1 MSEQLADVEVENDD
15 DINAK
20 LDESDAVETDE
31 EEESEPLSVNLDED
45 SEESP
50 SSEDEESEAKPWV
63 KQLRTKQKELARENR
78 ELKAKLQQVTP
89 QVQPEQVKTLGAKPT
104 LSDEGIDYD
113 EEAYSTAMDKW
124 YSDKREIEAAT
135 DRQKA
140 AQAEQVKA
148 QEAKH
153 ETYKQQIAKL
163 KAPDYQDAEDLVSE
177 KLSAEQQGIILGG
190 TKNAALM
197 VLALGKS
204 PKRLAELAQIKDLAQ
219 FAVTVG
225 EIQRDLQD
233 RNGMNKPKPKPSSDL
248 PRSSASLTNNK
259 VDKKLEALEK
269 AAEKSGDR
277 SAVVA
282 YKRALTQK

>member
-1 MSEQLADVEVENDD
+1 
-15 DINAK
+15 
-20 LDESDAVETDE
+20 
-31 EEESEPLSVNLDED
+31 
-45 SEESP
+45 
-50 SSEDEESEAKPWV
+50 V

-89 QVQPEQVKTLGAKPT
+89 QVQPEQVKTLGKRPEID
-104 LSDEGIDYD
+104 DEGIDFDTAIHNAKLD
-113 EEAYSTAMDKW
+113 EW

-153 ETYKQQIAKL
+153 EAYKQQIAKL
-163 KAPDYQDAEDLVSE
+163 KAPDYKDAEDEVSE
-177 KLSAEQQGIILGG
+177 KLTMEQQGVILAGAD
-190 TKNAALM
+190 NPALM

-204 PKRLAELAQIKDLAQ
+204 PKRLADLAQIKDLAK
-219 FAVTVG
+219 FAVAVG
-225 EIQRDLQD
+225 KIEKDLQE
-233 RNGMNKPKPKPSSDL
+233 RNGVNKPKPKPSSDL
-248 PRSSASLTNNK
+248 PRSSASLTGNK

-277 SAVVA
+277 TAIVA
-282 YKRALTQK
+282 YKATLKSK

>member
-1 MSEQLADVEVENDD
+1 MSEQLAEVEVENDE
-15 DINAK
+15 DINAG

-50 SSEDEESEAKPWV
+50 TSEDEESEAKPWV

-153 ETYKQQIAKL
+153 ESYKQQIAKL
-163 KAPDYQDAEDLVSE
+163 KAPDYKDAEDEVSE
-177 KLSAEQQGIILGG
+177 KLTMEQQGVILAGAD
-190 TKNAALM
+190 NPALM

-204 PKRLAELAQIKDLAQ
+204 PKRLADLAQIKDLAK
-219 FAVTVG
+219 FAVAVG
-225 EIQRDLQD
+225 KIEKDLQE
-233 RNGMNKPKPKPSSDL
+233 RNGVNKPKPKPSSDL
-248 PRSSASLTNNK
+248 PRSSSTLSQGK

-277 SAVVA
+277 SAIVA
-282 YKRALTQK
+282 YKKSLTQK

>member
-1 MSEQLADVEVENDD
+1 MSEQLADVEVENDE

-20 LDESDAVETDE
+20 LDESDAVETEEDE
-31 EEESEPLSVNLDED
+31 NDEPLNVSLDED

-50 SSEDEESEAKPWV
+50 TSEDEESEAKPWV

-89 QVQPEQVKTLGAKPT
+89 KAEPEQVKTLGAKPT
-104 LSDEGIDYD
+104 LGDEGIDYD
-113 EEAYSTAMDKW
+113 EDAFTTAMDKW

-163 KAPDYQDAEDLVSE
+163 KAPDYKDAEDEVTE
-177 KLSAEQQGIILGG
+177 KLTVEQQGILLAGAD
-190 TKNAALM
+190 NPALM

-204 PKRLAELAQIKDLAQ
+204 PKRLAELSQIKDLAK
-219 FAVTVG
+219 FAVAIGKV
-225 EIQRDLQD
+225 EKDLQE
-233 RNGMNKPKPKPSSDL
+233 RNSVNKPKPKPSSDL
-248 PRSSASLTNNK
+248 PRSSSTLSQGK

-277 SAVVA
+277 SAIVA
-282 YKRALTQK
+282 YKKSLNSK